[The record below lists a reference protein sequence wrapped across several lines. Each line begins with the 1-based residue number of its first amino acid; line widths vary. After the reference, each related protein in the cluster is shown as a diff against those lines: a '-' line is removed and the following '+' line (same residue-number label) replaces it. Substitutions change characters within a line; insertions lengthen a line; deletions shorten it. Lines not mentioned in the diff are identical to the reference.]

1 MEQNAVKIDPKL
13 KKIIIIVA
21 SVIAALGILA
31 ALFAFVIWPMV
42 IFPLLPAHK
51 HYDPQ
56 ASSAALTRADAI
68 TLTTIPSK
76 LQFAH
81 SEGQGVIIDLTDK
94 DAEINSTLEIA
105 GDVTAVRLVGRK
117 GVTYKGLNIV
127 VSSHDTYPLLIE
139 LVNFSMQGSDVD
151 GAIRSDSVR
160 SIYIKSSGD
169 SNEILGA
176 DSSPAISVRND
187 LYIMGDA
194 PLKIV
199 GGNGSD
205 GVSAESLGASG
216 TAGSPGGTALIAKNL
231 CIFIDGTIN
240 LIGGNGGNGGD
251 GKEGSHG
258 YPSYIGHTDRNALFD
273 GADGGDGQSG
283 GNGGDGGR
291 GGFAY
296 DVETIYLESGVVHA
310 VGGNSGNGGNGKYG
324 GNGGRGQ
331 ESGGWGT
338 EAGDGGD
345 GGNGGCG
352 GNSYLIGASDG
363 EEKTTIKGGNLNRTD
378 GLAGTPGT
386 AGSGG
391 YAGGKGMHCD
401 SDNCGQWLTA
411 GNDGQNGSQGRDGI
425 PGEVIEIK

>member
-13 KKIIIIVA
+13 KKIIIIAA
-21 SVIAALGILA
+21 SVILALGVLA
-31 ALFAFVIWPMV
+31 TVFALVIWPMV
-42 IFPLLPAHK
+42 IYPLLPAYK

-56 ASSAALTRADAI
+56 ISASLTRADTI

-81 SEGQGVIIDLTDK
+81 TEGQGVIIDLTSK
-94 DAEINSTLEIA
+94 DAEINSTLEIS
-105 GDVTAVRLVGRK
+105 GDVTAVKLVGRQ

-127 VSSHDTYPLLIE
+127 VSSHDSYPLLIE
-139 LVNFSMQGSDVD
+139 LENFSMQGSDVD
-151 GAIRSDSVR
+151 GAIRSDSER
-160 SIYIKSSGD
+160 SIYIKSSGI

-176 DSSPAISVRND
+176 DSSPAVNVKSD
-187 LYIMGDA
+187 LYILGDA
-194 PLKIV
+194 PLKIA

-205 GVSAESLGASG
+205 GVSAESLGVSG

-231 CIFIDGTIN
+231 CIFIGSTID

-251 GKEGSHG
+251 GKEGSNG
-258 YPSYIGHTDRNALFD
+258 YPSYYGHSDRNALFD
-273 GADGGDGQSG
+273 GEDGGNGQAG
-283 GNGGDGGR
+283 GSGGDGGR

-296 DVETIYLESGVVHA
+296 DVETIYLGSGVVYA
-310 VGGNSGNGGNGKYG
+310 VGGDSGNGGNGKRG
-324 GNGGRGQ
+324 GNGGKGQ

-338 EAGDGGD
+338 TAGDGGD
-345 GGNGGCG
+345 GGNGGRG

-363 EEKTTIKGGNLNRTD
+363 EEKTTIKDGNLNRTD

-391 YAGGKGMHCD
+391 YAGAKGMHCD
-401 SDNCGQWLTA
+401 NDNCGQWLTA
-411 GNDGQNGSQGRDGI
+411 GNDGRDGRDGSDGI